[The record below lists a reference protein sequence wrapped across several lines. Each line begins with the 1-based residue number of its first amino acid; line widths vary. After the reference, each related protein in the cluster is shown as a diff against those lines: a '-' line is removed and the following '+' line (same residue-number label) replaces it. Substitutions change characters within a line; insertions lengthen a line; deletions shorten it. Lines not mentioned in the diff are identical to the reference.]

1 MALPA
6 LVLVHGG
13 AHASDCWNLTVDEIR
28 RLAPE
33 LTVLAV
39 DLPGRRGKPGDL
51 AAVRIAD
58 CVDSVIADV
67 ESAGLSEVV
76 VCGHSLGGVTV
87 PGVVAK
93 LGTSRVREM
102 VLAAAFLP
110 PQGTSVLDSL
120 GGAVGWY
127 ARRAAV
133 ARKTAVV
140 MPRIAARLAFCN
152 DMTREQRK
160 FVLSRICG
168 ESIHLVTD
176 KIDRGQL
183 PDDVPWTWIF
193 TGRDRSLSRRQQRRS
208 IAALP
213 GFGTVIPM
221 DACHDM
227 MVSEPERLAEILVG
241 RCRRYS
247 R

>member
-1 MALPA
+1 M
-6 LVLVHGG
+6 
-13 AHASDCWNLTVDEIR
+13 I
-28 RLAPE
+28 
-33 LTVLAV
+33 
-39 DLPGRRGKPGDL
+39 
-51 AAVRIAD
+51 
-58 CVDSVIADV
+58 
-67 ESAGLSEVV
+67 
-76 VCGHSLGGVTV
+76 
-87 PGVVAK
+87 
-93 LGTSRVREM
+93 

-127 ARRAAV
+127 ARRAAA

-152 DMTREQRK
+152 NMTREQRK

-168 ESIHLVTD
+168 ESIHLVTE

-208 IAALP
+208 IAGLP
-213 GFGTVIPM
+213 GLSTVIPM

>member
-13 AHASDCWNLTVDEIR
+13 AHASDCWDLTVDEIR

-58 CVDSVIADV
+58 CVESVIADSRRGLASV
-67 ESAGLSEVV
+67 SADL
-76 VCGHSLGGVTV
+76 LTV
-87 PGVVAK
+87 PAW
-93 LGTSRVREM
+93 SRNWARRECGRWSWPRHSCRRRA
-102 VLAAAFLP
+102 LRYWTASAARL
-110 PQGTSVLDSL
+110 
-120 GGAVGWY
+120 GWY
-127 ARRAAV
+127 ARRAAA

-160 FVLSRICG
+160 FVLPRICG
-168 ESIHLVTD
+168 ESIHLVTE
-176 KIDRGQL
+176 KIDRRQL
-183 PDDVPWTWIF
+183 PDDVPWTWIL